1 MLRSL
6 PFGMGVLAVAAC
18 LCAAQEVPQEDAA
31 LLRVPGSG
39 SSLDRS
45 TAQANGPGP
54 RPTTGNRKDED
65 RWLFELQQYILYTL
79 PRSGKVDKAALTPTE
94 KAEITHAADLI
105 AMASEALAEP
115 EVDWGYVYSALWP
128 LASLTP
134 ELPEVAALCRK
145 VMHGRCTEIQAYTS
159 YEMTVGAAVGGLYK
173 AGAEYYEEF
182 MGLLRPEAWTHV
194 TCGADPEKLR
204 ALFRS
209 RVVRCRVYVLP
220 PSEARALL
228 ARVRTEYA
236 DDAKLLECLEYL
248 DDQIDRR
255 EQGRPPVDIIPGKT
269 PMP

>member
-6 PFGMGVLAVAAC
+6 PFGMGMLAVAAC

-39 SSLDRS
+39 SSLEQS
-45 TAQANGPGP
+45 AAQANGPGP

-65 RWLFELQQYILYTL
+65 LWMFHLQEHVLNNVLYN
-79 PRSGKVDKAALTPTE
+79 PRVDKAALTPAE
-94 KAEITHAADLI
+94 KAEIIHAADLI
-105 AMASEALAEP
+105 AMVSAALDEP
-115 EVDWGYVYSALWP
+115 EVDWGYVYSALFP
-128 LASLTP
+128 LATLTP
-134 ELPEVAALCRK
+134 ELPEVAALFRK
-145 VMHGRCTEIQAYTS
+145 VMHGRCTEREAEDS
-159 YEMTVGAAVGGLYK
+159 YEMAVGAAVGGLYK
-173 AGAEYYEEF
+173 AGPEYYEEF
-182 MGLLRPEAWTHV
+182 MGLLRSEAWTHV
-194 TCGADPEKLR
+194 TCGADPERLR

-209 RVVRCRVYVLP
+209 RVVRCQVYVLTP
-220 PSEARALL
+220 AEARALL